1 MILKYNPKLSMG
13 CKNSKNNKID
23 EISDYTIIIDDA
35 SYSSPVIKSILKNSN
50 KLVMVKGSTKTLNQY
65 VINSPREKTET
76 SIFSGLNT
84 PATNSTNF
92 FFELTSNKSFDNNI
106 KLNDYNDDICK
117 EMKRSKSSND
127 I

>member
-1 MILKYNPKLSMG
+1 MG
-13 CKNSKNNKID
+13 CKNSKSKSNKID
-23 EISDYTIIIDDA
+23 EMSDYTIIIDDV
-35 SYSSPVIKSILKNSN
+35 SCSSPVIKSILKNSN

-65 VINSPREKTET
+65 AINSPREKTET

-84 PATNSTNF
+84 PATNGTSF

-106 KLNDYNDDICK
+106 KLNDCENTINEDNCK